1 MKKLLFLSILI
12 LSRVIAF
19 GGVLSERASIS
30 LLTASPGQ
38 ELYSAF
44 GHSAVWVHDP
54 ENGIDEVYNYGTFD
68 FEAKNFYFNFVMGRL
83 NYKLAVTNL
92 NHFLAEYYY
101 EGRGIEEQV
110 IDLSSEEMNNVY
122 EFLLWNRQPGNEY
135 YLYDFFFDNCATRI
149 RDFFDELLMVD
160 WGNDLKPQDA
170 LTFRQ
175 LINPYLQPSPWARF
189 GIYLALGLP
198 ADRAASGWEEMFLP
212 DYMFH
217 AFAKACHNDGRPLVR
232 ETRMLLLET
241 NPPAKTDLISPELVC
256 WLVFILGL
264 LSFAAVRLA
273 RVFDKIFFTALG
285 VVGLVIVFLWFVSD
299 HNATNVNVNLLWAIP
314 FHIYFIFK
322 AYLLFPIGIPRHYFK
337 IVFFLNVIVLVIW
350 PIIPQTFHPAFI
362 PIILLSAIKSFPYGF
377 GDVWMK
383 IPLFKK
389 YVLNK

>member
-1 MKKLLFLSILI
+1 MKKLLLLSIFI
-12 LSRVIAF
+12 FSRIIVF
-19 GGVLSERASIS
+19 GGVLSENASIS

-68 FEAKNFYFNFVMGRL
+68 FGAKNFYLNFVMGKL
-83 NYKLAVTNL
+83 NYKLTVTNL
-92 NHFLAEYYY
+92 NNFLAEYYF

-110 IDLSSEEMNNVY
+110 LELSNNEIQVVY

-149 RDFFDELLMVD
+149 RDFFDELLEVD
-160 WGNDLKPQDA
+160 WSNDLKPQDA

-175 LINPYLQPSPWARF
+175 LIKPYLQPNPWARF
-189 GIYLALGLP
+189 GTDIALGLP
-198 ADRAASGWEEMFLP
+198 TDRAASSWEEMFLP
-212 DYMFH
+212 DFMFQ
-217 AFAKACHNDGRPLVR
+217 AFAEAHHSDGRPLVR

-241 NPPAKTDLISPELVC
+241 NPPAKTGLISPELVC

-264 LSFAAVRLA
+264 LSFVAVRLA
-273 RVFDKIFFTALG
+273 RVFDKIFFTLLG
-285 VVGLVIVFLWFVSD
+285 VAGLVIVFLWFVSD

-322 AYLLFPIGIPRHYFK
+322 ANLLFPIGIPRHYFK
-337 IVFFLNVIVLVIW
+337 IVFSLNVVVLIMW

-377 GDVWMK
+377 GDAWK
-383 IPLFKK
+383 NITLLEK
-389 YVLNK
+389 YVLKK